1 MSIRLVMMASA
12 AFLCTTPL
20 MAQDANIDGRVKKLE
35 KEVGALQKKVFQTT
49 GDKYFE
55 PEITTD
61 QASKPTTSTGANST
75 VTDLL
80 ARVDTLE
87 AQMTTLTG
95 QLEQQQKSTSDLTAR
110 LNALEAQVKNGA
122 AASTADDPAPTK
134 PAAAVKP
141 PAAKPAASATDKAAA
156 ARLAA
161 VAAIAKPSNGSGFDD
176 GYDYGYR
183 LWAAKFYPEAQSQL
197 TEIVDKYPKNARI
210 SFAKNLLGRAYL
222 DDGQPAKAVKVLYA
236 NYKDDPKGAR
246 APESLFYTGWALTDL
261 DKAPEA
267 CGAFKAL
274 ATTYPAEATGR
285 LADRLKEGRARAKC
299 K

>member
-12 AFLCTTPL
+12 AFLCSVPL
-20 MAQDANIDGRVKKLE
+20 LAQDANIDGRVKKLE
-35 KEVGALQKKVFQTT
+35 KEVGALQKKVFQTA
-49 GDKYFE
+49 GEKYFE

-61 QASKPTTSTGANST
+61 QPSKPSASNAGSST

-110 LNALEAQVKNGA
+110 ISALEAQIKNGA
-122 AASTADDPAPTK
+122 PMIAADDPAPAK
-134 PAAAVKP
+134 PTAAVKP
-141 PAAKPAASATDKAAA
+141 SATKPAASAADKAAA
-156 ARLAA
+156 ARIAA
-161 VAAIAKPSNGSGFDD
+161 VAAIAKPSSGSGFDD

-183 LWAAKFYPEAQSQL
+183 LWAAKFYPEAQTQL
-197 TEIVDKYPKNARI
+197 TEVVDKYPKNARI
-210 SFAKNLLGRAYL
+210 SYAKNLLGRAYL
-222 DDGQPAKAVKVLYA
+222 DDDKPAQAVKILYA

-261 DKAPEA
+261 DKAAEA